1 VDFRAIWIMGRL
13 AAWCSG

>member
-1 VDFRAIWIMGRL
+1 MVQCYCLLTWL